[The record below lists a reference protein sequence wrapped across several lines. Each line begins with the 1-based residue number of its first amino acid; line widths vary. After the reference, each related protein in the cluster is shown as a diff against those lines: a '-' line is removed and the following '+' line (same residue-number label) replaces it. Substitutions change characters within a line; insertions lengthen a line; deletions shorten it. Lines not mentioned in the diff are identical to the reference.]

1 MMRLLIVDDEH
12 YIVNYL
18 AALVEAHAPEDLE
31 VYKCYSGMEAL
42 ELSKTMKIHL
52 ALLDIRMPGL
62 SGIET
67 ASRIRTSDPDFRVIF
82 LTAFDN
88 FEHIYAADKLPHS
101 RYLLKTEKDEV
112 ILSEIFS
119 AVDEIK
125 QEADKL
131 HLLSTASQNSLL
143 LSHLLEQTILKEI
156 FSGEHMDKIQQSLQ
170 IAWSKFPLDLQR
182 PVYLMYTQ
190 IHHRSF
196 RESHQIHS
204 GNTLEYL
211 QLMQRLCVNKLSF
224 SMLDLEH
231 GTMLWLF
238 QPVLSPV
245 TSSASDSSSPVTLE
259 SNDLGSVSGFLESLA
274 NDFSDYCTTTLHR
287 RLTVVLYP
295 AASPWDQ
302 IYRHFFT
309 LQRYADSFVTKA
321 PLIYSSVNIL
331 DDEPSLL
338 TSGQKRTIDRTEI
351 DHLLQL
357 TFSLYQGIEAEYS
370 RALKKLCQEC
380 IIIRSMHDIRA
391 IKIYMSVALILL
403 NYIDLYQLQERLA
416 SKIALY
422 QLYYL
427 HDFSSWKEA
436 SHYLEAISRHLF
448 EIQNSKK
455 TDKNNLLV
463 QKIKLYI
470 EQHLADSLNLATISR
485 VVNYNETYISRLF
498 KQLTGTSLSEYI
510 SQEKIKKAKQLLSST
525 NESIQNIAAV
535 TGFDTSQ
542 YFSLVFKKMTG
553 VSPSTYRKTHL
564 YTKD

>member
-1 MMRLLIVDDEH
+1 MRLLIVDDEH

-238 QPVLSPV
+238 QP
-245 TSSASDSSSPVTLE
+245 SASDSSSPVTLE

-351 DHLLQL
+351 DHLLQEL

-427 HDFSSWKEA
+427 HDFSSWKES
-436 SHYLEAISRHLF
+436 SHYLETISRHLF

-510 SQEKIKKAKQLLSST
+510 SQEKIQKAKQLLSST

>member
-1 MMRLLIVDDEH
+1 MRLLIVDDEH

-190 IHHRSF
+190 IHHRS
-196 RESHQIHS
+196 S
-204 GNTLEYL
+204 GRAIRFTPGTPWSISS
-211 QLMQRLCVNKLSF
+211 LCNDF
-224 SMLDLEH
+224 
-231 GTMLWLF
+231 
-238 QPVLSPV
+238 
-245 TSSASDSSSPVTLE
+245 ASISSPFPCWIWNTE
-259 SNDLGSVSGFLESLA
+259 RCSGFS
-274 NDFSDYCTTTLHR
+274 N
-287 RLTVVLYP
+287 LYFHQLLLP
-295 AASPWDQ
+295 PP
-302 IYRHFFT
+302 IRP
-309 LQRYADSFVTKA
+309 A
-321 PLIYSSVNIL
+321 PLRWKVTTWVPFP
-331 DDEPSLL
+331 DFWSLWQMISA
-338 TSGQKRTIDRTEI
+338 TT
-351 DHLLQL
+351 
-357 TFSLYQGIEAEYS
+357 
-370 RALKKLCQEC
+370 ALRPC
-380 IIIRSMHDIRA
+380 I
-391 IKIYMSVALILL
+391 V
-403 NYIDLYQLQERLA
+403 
-416 SKIALY
+416 
-422 QLYYL
+422 
-427 HDFSSWKEA
+427 
-436 SHYLEAISRHLF
+436 
-448 EIQNSKK
+448 
-455 TDKNNLLV
+455 
-463 QKIKLYI
+463 
-470 EQHLADSLNLATISR
+470 
-485 VVNYNETYISRLF
+485 
-498 KQLTGTSLSEYI
+498 G
-510 SQEKIKKAKQLLSST
+510 SQLSST
-525 NESIQNIAAV
+525 RQLHPGIRSTV
-535 TGFDTSQ
+535 TF
-542 YFSLVFKKMTG
+542 L
-553 VSPSTYRKTHL
+553 L
-564 YTKD
+564 YNGMPIPLLPKRR